1 MQALVNLCA
10 LWHKSLIGAGGFH
23 MDEESGDARIAATA
37 QQMRMLAA
45 KALVSA
51 GRMAVDWALPPRCPN
66 CGEVVG
72 GDQQLCLACW
82 QALDFLDGPACVTC
96 SMPLVQAKGFAGMAC
111 GACMAEPHAL
121 EGAPAAVA
129 YGAVARRLALRLKH
143 GRKMGDTKL
152 MARFMARH
160 VAILREGAEQ
170 REAMLL
176 PVPLHRWRLW
186 SRGYNQSAV
195 LADHIGRIS
204 GVAVDKFLLQ
214 RKKATPVLRGKGR
227 KERYQIVRGAFSVEA
242 KDRPILHG
250 KHAILVDD
258 VHASGATLRACAST
272 LKRAGAAR
280 VSAVTWAR
288 VVPSAIMTANIFD
301 FGAWDSDM
309 GKEDQIR

>member
-1 MQALVNLCA
+1 
-10 LWHKSLIGAGGFH
+10 
-23 MDEESGDARIAATA
+23 MDDDSGDVRFAARV
-37 QQMRMLAA
+37 QQMALLAA
-45 KALVSA
+45 KGLVSV
-51 GRMAVDWALPPRCPN
+51 GRMAVDWALPPRCPH
-66 CGEVVG
+66 CGEIVG

-82 QALDFLDGPACVTC
+82 QGLDFLDGPACVAC
-96 SMPLVQAKGFAGMAC
+96 SMPLVQAKAHVAMAC

-129 YGAVARRLALRLKH
+129 YGAVARRMALRLKH
-143 GRKMGDTKL
+143 GRKMGDAKL

-160 VAILREGAEQ
+160 VAILREGTGHGEVL
-170 REAMLL
+170 LL

-204 GVAVDKFLLQ
+204 GVAVDKFLLK

-227 KERYQIVRGAFSVEA
+227 KERYQIVRGAFAVEV
-242 KDRPILHG
+242 KDRPNLQG

-258 VHASGATLRACAST
+258 VHASGATLRACAAT